1 MLLVSYKL
9 PIECYLLIYRYHTDP
24 PAFVNRYLPSQCIL
38 IGTNA
43 TYNCSAVSEVI
54 GNPQPNVTANVTQS
68 EMDSVQ
74 MAGDTVIITG
84 IDYNVNVTCIADNGI
99 EPVATATASMNFGS
113 EDVYMCLP

>member
-1 MLLVSYKL
+1 MLLVSYEL
-9 PIECYLLIYRYHTDP
+9 LLEYYLYRCHADP
-24 PAFVNRYLPSQCIL
+24 PAFVNSNLPSQCIL

-54 GNPQPNVTANVTQS
+54 GNPQPSVTAKVTQS

-74 MAGDTVIITG
+74 IAGDTVIIYG
-84 IDYNVNVTCIADNGI
+84 VMNYSVTIICIADNGI

-113 EDVYMCLP
+113 EETNRTYT